1 MIDRSIRKLALA
13 TAMTAALSAPAMAQE
28 AGDWLFRIGGGFIA
42 TDTSNDNLVFEG
54 IELDNFR
61 ADVDDAAGLI
71 FNFTCFLTPHWGVEL
86 LAAAPFKHDVDGDGA
101 LGPLGKLGRT
111 YHLPPTLGLQYHFL
125 PNQTF

>member
-61 ADVDDAAGLI
+61 ADVDDAAGLSSI
-71 FNFTCFLTPHWGVEL
+71 SPVF
-86 LAAAPFKHDVDGDGA
+86 
-101 LGPLGKLGRT
+101 
-111 YHLPPTLGLQYHFL
+111 
-125 PNQTF
+125 